1 MFYPE
6 ETTIKEMIVHILDPF
21 MGAPVFSHQI
31 IESSPNALDFFL
43 PHIIKLLNDDQIKSC
58 RFSEEQNMFVNYIK
72 DFQSEKTD
80 LVATSINIGEKLFAI
95 MQNNPDI
102 PPADLAVIRFLNKSV
117 PYLAILK
124 LNYQKSYIHDS
135 DYEADILCNHILEY
149 RTSLPSPTQRIN
161 EGVVINLNDLSIQIV
176 EKSYVVDS
184 IKQPYLSNILLK
196 CTTDLSSKEQL
207 NIVKQT
213 TNQINKK
220 YFNDD
225 PEKKIT
231 LNKELYD
238 AIQED
243 GMIQLDT
250 YANKVFK
257 QTPEIK
263 EQFMEVMEKKG
274 LDQPTITLKEKTI
287 EKSFSKQKIR
297 TDEGIEIT
305 IPMAFY
311 NDPSKMEISTDSSGK
326 MIITIKD
333 VNKIM

>member
-58 RFSEEQNMFVNYIK
+58 RFSEDQNMFVNYIK
-72 DFQSEKTD
+72 DFQSGKVD
-80 LVATSINIGEKLFAI
+80 IVATSINIGEKLYAI
-95 MQNNPDI
+95 IQNNPDI
-102 PPADLAVIRFLNKSV
+102 PAADLAVIRFLNKSV

-135 DYEADILCNHILEY
+135 DYEAEQLCNHILEY
-149 RTSLPSPTQRIN
+149 RTSLPSPTQRIT
-161 EGVVINLNDLSIQIV
+161 EGIIINLNDLSIQIV
-176 EKSYVVDS
+176 EKAYVVDGL
-184 IKQPYLSNILLK
+184 KQPYLSNILLK
-196 CTTDLSSKEQL
+196 CGTNLSSKEQL
-207 NIVKQT
+207 DIVKQT
-213 TNQINKK
+213 TKQISKK

-231 LNKELYD
+231 LNKELYE
-238 AIQED
+238 AMEED

-250 YANKVFK
+250 YANKVFRH
-257 QTPEIK
+257 TPEIK
-263 EQFMEVMEKKG
+263 EQFMETMEKKG
-274 LDQPTITLKEKTI
+274 LEQPAITLNERTI
-287 EKSFSKQKIR
+287 EKAFKKQKIR

-333 VNKIM
+333 VNRIM